1 MRHLFIHF
9 KTLLI
14 STLLCF
20 NAVVS
25 AEQFQQFNKLEVHYM
40 ALPSTFIQANIATQY
55 SIKRSSNNGL
65 LNISILDNA
74 QNKKAIS
81 AQLTG
86 TGKNLIG
93 QTYQLQFTE
102 IKEGEAIYY
111 LAEYPYTNEEIVN
124 FEINIKT
131 EATSNTLKFQHK
143 FYVE

>member
-1 MRHLFIHF
+1 MRHSFIHF

-20 NAVVS
+20 NAAVS
-25 AEQFQQFNKLEVHYM
+25 AEQFQQFNKLEVHYI
-40 ALPSTFIQANIATQY
+40 ALPSTFIQPDIANQY

-93 QTYQLQFTE
+93 QTYQLEFTQ

-131 EATSNTLKFQHK
+131 DTTSNTLKFQHK
-143 FYVE
+143 FYTD

>member
-25 AEQFQQFNKLEVHYM
+25 AEQFQQFNKLEVHYI
-40 ALPSTFIQANIATQY
+40 AIPSTFIQPDVAKQY
-55 SIKRSSNNGL
+55 NIKRSSYNGL
-65 LNISILDNA
+65 INISILDNT
-74 QNKKAIS
+74 QDKKAIS

-86 TGKNLIG
+86 TGNNLIG
-93 QTYQLQFTE
+93 QTHQLQFTE

-131 EATSNTLKFQHK
+131 NKASNTLKFQHK
-143 FYVE
+143 FYAD